1 MSQRIAPRRS
11 TGITRLLSGP
21 APVVALLA
29 IHVLLGLSA
38 VAHKSITYDESAH
51 LGGGFSYWAANDYR
65 LHAENGNWS
74 QRWAA
79 LPLWWHGYQLPV
91 ADSSWPISDVWG
103 ITERMLAAMGPDAD
117 VMLWRA
123 RMMMAVPSAL
133 LGLLVYLWSR
143 HIFGPAGGLVSLT
156 LYAFSPTV
164 LANGFLATSDLMA
177 SLFFL
182 AASGAVWALLHRV
195 TPLTLV
201 AAVFSL
207 SGLMLSKSSGVLIV
221 PMALAMVVAR
231 MWHAAP
237 LPIDLG
243 SAREVV
249 GRARQALVFAAVAAV
264 QVLGVALVIWASYGF
279 RYSMFAPA
287 WQEGAHTQVP
297 WADVEGGSPRLQPFV
312 HFAREHHLL
321 PEGYLYGFSY
331 TLLYANARVGFLN
344 GEFGYTG
351 WTSFFPLA
359 LLWKTPLTLFLMLAL
374 AAWALA
380 TCRDPVPK
388 TAGDTSD
395 ARRARLYALMPLAAL
410 FIVYWGVALRSH
422 LNIGH
427 RHILPTYP
435 PMFIF
440 AGATGLWFPLTA
452 GQQAGRKG
460 TSPRGERETAKSPS
474 HERQVHVARG
484 ATIAALVL
492 AAVEAIGVWPNYLAY
507 FNVVAGGS
515 RQGYRRLVDSSLDWG
530 QELIGL
536 KKWLDEHPVD
546 SGNPQRVFISYFGT
560 GRPAQYN
567 IRGRALPS
575 FPPRW
580 DITVPEP
587 LTGGTY
593 CISAT
598 MLQGVYIIPFA
609 GSWNETYEHN
619 YQQLRQV
626 VLPFQ
631 RAMSSPEI
639 LKQMLENSPLPELQE
654 AFRMFRVL
662 RFARLCSC
670 LRQREPDDQ
679 IGYSILI
686 YRLSDLDVA
695 TALEGG
701 PCELTPAPATEPT
714 NTAASSKGS
723 E

>member
-1 MSQRIAPRRS
+1 
-11 TGITRLLSGP
+11 LLSGP
-21 APVVALLA
+21 APVVVLLA

-38 VAHKSITYDESAH
+38 VAHKSITFDESAH

-79 LPLWWHGYQLPV
+79 IPLWWHGYKLPV

-103 ITERMLAAMGPDAD
+103 ITERLFAAMGPDSD

-133 LGLLVYLWSR
+133 LGLLVYCWSR
-143 HIFGPAGGLVSLT
+143 HIFGPAGGLISLT
-156 LYAFSPTV
+156 LYAFSPTF

-182 AASGAVWALLHRV
+182 ASSAAVWALLQRV
-195 TPLTLV
+195 TPLTVV
-201 AAVFSL
+201 AAWLAL

-221 PMALAMVVAR
+221 PMALLMVVAR
-231 MWHAAP
+231 LCHRAP
-237 LPIDLG
+237 LPVGLRVP
-243 SAREVV
+243 REVV
-249 GRARQALVFAAVAAV
+249 ERWRQAAIFGSLAVV

-287 WQEGAHTQVP
+287 WQEGAQPQVP
-297 WADVEGGSPRLQPFV
+297 WADVEGGSPRLQPIV
-312 HFAREHHLL
+312 RFAREHHLL

-374 AAWALA
+374 AVWALA
-380 TCRDPVPK
+380 TCREAVPG
-388 TAGDTSD
+388 TVAGGSD
-395 ARRARLYALMPLAAL
+395 ARRARLYALVPLAAL
-410 FIVYWGVALRSH
+410 FVVYWGVALRSH

-440 AGATGLWFPLTA
+440 AGATGLWFPLSA
-452 GQQAGRKG
+452 IQQAGRKSAAG
-460 TSPRGERETAKSPS
+460 SRDRTNVATPTAPRASS
-474 HERQVHVARG
+474 VARA
-484 ATIAALVL
+484 ATVAALVL
-492 AAVEAIGVWPNYLAY
+492 GALESIGFWPNYLAY
-507 FNVVAGGS
+507 FNVVAGGP

-536 KKWLDEHPVD
+536 KKWLDEHPAD
-546 SGNPQRVFISYFGT
+546 SSNPQRVFVSYFGT

-567 IRGRALPS
+567 IRGRALPC

-580 DITVPEP
+580 DVTVPEP

-593 CISAT
+593 CISAS
-598 MLQGVYIIPFA
+598 MLQGVYIVPFA
-609 GSWNETYEHN
+609 GKWNETYEHD

-631 RAMSSPEI
+631 RAMQSPQV
-639 LKQMLENSPLPELQE
+639 LKQMLENGPLPELQE

-679 IGYSILI
+679 VGYSILI

-695 TALEGG
+695 SAVDGQ
-701 PCELTPAPATEPT
+701 PCEMTPAPPMQTLDEAKTREG
-714 NTAASSKGS
+714 K
-723 E
+723 